1 MGLIQ
6 RELERAGLVTAGIS
20 NLRQYTRRV
29 NPPRTLFLDWPLGQ
43 PLGRPFAL
51 EQQRAVL
58 LALLETITTT
68 ETPGQVR
75 EPGWAWLDGI
85 DLE

>member
-20 NLRQYTRRV
+20 SLRRYSLRV
-29 NPPRTLFLDWPLGQ
+29 KPPRTLFLDWPLGQ

-58 LALLETITTT
+58 LALLETLVQMD
-68 ETPGQVR
+68 TPGQVR
-75 EPGWAWLDGI
+75 DLDWPWLEDI
-85 DLE
+85 APA